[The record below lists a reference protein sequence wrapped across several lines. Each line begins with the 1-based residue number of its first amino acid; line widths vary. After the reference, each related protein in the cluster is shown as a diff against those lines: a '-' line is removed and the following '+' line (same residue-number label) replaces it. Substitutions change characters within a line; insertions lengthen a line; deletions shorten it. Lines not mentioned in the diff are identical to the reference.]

1 MLSNVGLELKFIMY
15 SNELRNKVISELVFF
30 SKIGPGEKSLK
41 LSLIL
46 KLKRQTSGRH
56 FGPVIQTELRWHV

>member
-1 MLSNVGLELKFIMY
+1 MY
-15 SNELRNKVISELVFF
+15 SNKLRHKGISELFCFF
-30 SKIGPGEKSLK
+30 RRLALGMARERISLK

-56 FGPVIQTELRWHV
+56 FGPVIKTELRWHV